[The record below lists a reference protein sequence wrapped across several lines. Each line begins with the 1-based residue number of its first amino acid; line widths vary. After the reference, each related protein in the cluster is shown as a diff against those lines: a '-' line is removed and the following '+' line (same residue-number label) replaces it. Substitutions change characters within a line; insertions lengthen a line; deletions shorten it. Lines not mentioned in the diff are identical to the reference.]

1 MKELVTHVPPTY
13 TDVKECYDIISLCTE
28 GLLCQATRRTS
39 DRVME
44 VSSPVVDKG
53 TALQVSE
60 FTCVAPDTHSSYDPA
75 VLDHVTTCLTMDTH
89 QSIRR
94 ALLKTS
100 DRT

>member
-28 GLLCQATRRTS
+28 GLLYQGTRRTS
-39 DRVME
+39 DRV
-44 VSSPVVDKG
+44 
-53 TALQVSE
+53 
-60 FTCVAPDTHSSYDPA
+60 
-75 VLDHVTTCLTMDTH
+75 MDTH

-94 ALLKTS
+94 ALLRTS